1 MDVRVAAEA
10 QSDLDRIWYFVA
22 TQSRSTDIADRLID
36 SITARFVPA
45 TKTCGQ
51 VFALSQSETA

>member
-36 SITARFVPA
+36 SITARFVLL
-45 TKTCGQ
+45 GN
-51 VFALSQSETA
+51 